1 MQDAS
6 PKKRPS
12 MTQVLDG
19 DLLTEN
25 GVLKPTKDVSDRS
38 APRVEHVVVK
48 KRLSMTQVLDGDL
61 LTKDGML
68 KPVSQIKDRSAPRV
82 QPSMSEVL
90 NGDLRRSQHVKHQ
103 DKTKHARSPHS
114 ATHAPSNSTCL
125 CHA

>member
-1 MQDAS
+1 
-6 PKKRPS
+6 
-12 MTQVLDG
+12 VLDG

-90 NGDLRRSQHVKHQ
+90 NGDLLTQGGELRRSQHVKHQ